1 MKLPFW
7 GQPPDQNCFDDSI
20 YWEVRNPV
28 PHKYDLQVSDCQA
41 QVAEARCLFELLTE
55 MDGAHISG

>member
-20 YWEVRNPV
+20 YWEVTNPI
-28 PHKYDLQVSDCQA
+28 PHKYYLQVSDCLVR
-41 QVAEARCLFELLTE
+41 VAEGRFVY
-55 MDGAHISG
+55 SSY